1 MRAMVNEEHPD
12 YPEYIEKCK
21 KLRDKY
27 LKIIDKEEA
36 KYPEWSPKLRI
47 RHPASAA
54 VRRIMKQHDAELMAL
69 QAEYDFLFTIID
81 NSDDVDK

>member
-1 MRAMVNEEHPD
+1 MGAKVNKKHPD

-27 LKIIDKEEA
+27 FKIVEKEEA

-69 QAEYDFLFTIID
+69 QAEYDYLFTIID